1 MEKTRNYHLTEEQNK
16 NLEIKY
22 IEKQLELKKQIA
34 SGNTSPTAP
43 RLIELA
49 QMFGTPEELQTYI
62 DMIKELKNELGATT
76 SVKPKKSGGGSG
88 GNTYKSDLNAFITTL
103 KNARKEMN
111 KLTGEGDDKYLE
123 KLAYLGKKVGIDL
136 GAGFKA
142 TNEEIMRVV
151 NQYKGKLE
159 ENDRIDLEL
168 SLITDN
174 AEHQL
179 DAFQNLAKDLWD
191 RYENSKKLEGWG
203 FIPDEG
209 TTEEVMR
216 EIDQLENY
224 LREKGL
230 KEGNEQQLKLT
241 QGVME
246 VKAVTK
252 DQALK
257 KFKERLREQQKLLDA
272 LGEENP
278 FPYSF
283 EIKVDK
289 PERIQQIVPAI
300 EKMPGVETAKFGQEV
315 VQHLFQL
322 TRVLRLGGIL
332 LIVMLAI
339 ATLFIIS
346 NTIRITVFAR
356 RREVSIM
363 KFVGA
368 TNWFI
373 RWPFLLEGMLMGF
386 IGALIASM
394 CLYKI
399 YEAAQ
404 GRIYATLAFFP
415 LLPLWPFMGYLCA
428 GLVCVGTVIGA
439 AGSAISLRKFL
450 DV

>member
-1 MEKTRNYHLTEEQNK
+1 MRFSTKWYYLKETFKSIKRNSLMSFASVTTVGLSILVLGLFLVMVLNVN
-16 NLEIKY
+16 NL
-22 IEKQLELKKQIA
+22 
-34 SGNTSPTAP
+34 
-43 RLIELA
+43 
-49 QMFGTPEELQTYI
+49 
-62 DMIKELKNELGATT
+62 
-76 SVKPKKSGGGSG
+76 
-88 GNTYKSDLNAFITTL
+88 
-103 KNARKEMN
+103 AR
-111 KLTGEGDDKYLE
+111 YLE
-123 KLAYLGKKVGIDL
+123 NQVQITVYMEDS
-136 GAGFKA
+136 A
-142 TNEEIMRVV
+142 TPVQRKQV
-151 NQYKGKLE
+151 
-159 ENDRIDLEL
+159 
-168 SLITDN
+168 
-174 AEHQL
+174 
-179 DAFQNLAKDLWD
+179 
-191 RYENSKKLEGWG
+191 
-203 FIPDEG
+203 
-209 TTEEVMR
+209 
-216 EIDQLENY
+216 
-224 LREKGL
+224 
-230 KEGNEQQLKLT
+230 EQQLKLT

-272 LGEENP
+272 LGVENP